1 MKKLKKS
8 TPVIQEEELIE
19 WNRYKRYLELI
30 LKDNERR
37 FSEGEIVASIRGR
50 NFCDLIRYDNKP
62 QLSNPKVSY
71 IRKKPKTN
79 KRHKPRLS
87 VLESDH

>member
-50 NFCDLIRYDNKP
+50 NFCDLIWYDNKP